1 MKYIIMCGGR
11 YDAWET
17 PKQLAVVNGET
28 LLERAIRLLREAGIS
43 DIAISSNDDRFEAFG
58 VPVLRHQNDYIAHA
72 YNDYDGYWCDAFY
85 PTEEPCCYIYGDV
98 FFSPSAIRT
107 IVGYE
112 TDDIML
118 FGSKPPFSVHY
129 PKPYVE
135 PFAFKVQNQKHL
147 HEAIAEVKRL
157 DSIGA
162 FKRKPI
168 SWELWNVI
176 CGADPNKHNRQ
187 YVAVNDY
194 TSDVDSPQEA
204 EELDKHYRTILER

>member
-11 YDAWET
+11 YDAWNY
-17 PKQLAVVNGET
+17 PKQLASINGEV
-28 LLERAIRLLREAGIS
+28 LVERTIRLLRECGAT

-58 VPVLRHQNDYIAHA
+58 VPVLRHNNGYTAHG

-85 PTEEPCCYIYGDV
+85 PTDEPCCYIYGDV
-98 FFSPSAIRT
+98 FFSPHAIRT

-176 CGADPNKHNRQ
+176 CGADPNKYNKR
-187 YVAVNDY
+187 YIAINDY
-194 TSDVDSPQEA
+194 TSDVDTPEEA
-204 EELDKHYRTILER
+204 EKLDKHYRTILER